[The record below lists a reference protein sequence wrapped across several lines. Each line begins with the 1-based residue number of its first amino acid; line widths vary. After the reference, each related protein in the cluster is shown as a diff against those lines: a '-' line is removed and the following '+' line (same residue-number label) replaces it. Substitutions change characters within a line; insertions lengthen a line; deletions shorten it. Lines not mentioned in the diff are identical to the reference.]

1 MKRDILTFPGNLVL
15 SLLKQKETRIPH
27 SQTTLGSFFLFEK
40 YHDSR
45 YLLDVKF
52 PLYVTCGGYGW
63 GLCEQRKSGL
73 HTFLQVAHHYERRPT
88 SLLALLRQ
96 TGSFDHGMSLF

>member
-27 SQTTLGSFFLFEK
+27 SQTTLDSFFLFEK

-52 PLYVTCGGYGW
+52 PL
-63 GLCEQRKSGL
+63 
-73 HTFLQVAHHYERRPT
+73 
-88 SLLALLRQ
+88 
-96 TGSFDHGMSLF
+96 